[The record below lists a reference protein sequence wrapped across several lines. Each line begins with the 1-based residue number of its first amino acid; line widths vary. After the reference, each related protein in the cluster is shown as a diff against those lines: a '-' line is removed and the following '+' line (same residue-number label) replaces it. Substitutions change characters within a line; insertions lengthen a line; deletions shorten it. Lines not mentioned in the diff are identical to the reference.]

1 MENVFLSA
9 LTPDQIRQIFR
20 DEIENY
26 FSSRDNDSDDKMLT
40 IEQASE
46 LLKLKIATIYTLHSR
61 GEIPAHKR
69 GKRLFFSTK
78 DLNRWLKKPT
88 TSENVEK

>member
-1 MENVFLSA
+1 MENVIISA
-9 LTPDQIRQIFR
+9 LTQDQIRQIFR
-20 DEIENY
+20 DEIENF
-26 FSSRDNDSDDKMLT
+26 FSIRETIADDKMLT
-40 IEQASE
+40 IEQASD

-78 DLNRWLKKPT
+78 DLNQWLKKPT
-88 TSENVEK
+88 TQNF